1 MKFALGI
8 EYDGARYS
16 GWQRQQNV
24 PSVQQAL
31 EEALSKVVNK
41 TIVVTCAGRT
51 DSGVHATAQVVH
63 FTTDVQREIK
73 ALTLGVNANL
83 PKDIAVK
90 WAQIVDDS
98 FDARYSA
105 TARRYRYV
113 IYNNPLKS
121 AILPQGITHCYH
133 DLDAT
138 KMHQAAQALVGE
150 KDFTSFRAAHCQ
162 SNTPFRNIHQVSVTR
177 IGEYIVID
185 ITANAF
191 LHHMVRNIAGS
202 LMEIGKG
209 EQAVNWISEL
219 LIAKDRTLAAATAK
233 PNGLYLVRVFYP
245 DSLNIPVVPMG
256 PVFLPEQIE
265 PLNIEKIDKQCE
277 VSN

>member
-8 EYDGARYS
+8 EYDGACYS
-16 GWQRQQNV
+16 GWQRQKNV

-31 EEALSKVVNK
+31 EEALSTVINSN
-41 TIVVTCAGRT
+41 IIVTCAGRT
-51 DSGVHATAQVVH
+51 DAAVHATAQVVH
-63 FTTDVQREIK
+63 FETETIREER

-83 PKDIAVK
+83 PHDIAVK
-90 WAQIVDDS
+90 WAKPVSQD

-113 IYNNPLKS
+113 IYNHPLKL

-133 DLDAT
+133 ALDE
-138 KMHQAAQALVGE
+138 KRMHRAAQSLLGE
-150 KDFTSFRAAHCQ
+150 QDFTAFRASHCQ
-162 SNTPFRNIHQVSVTR
+162 SNTPFRNIHQVHVIRT
-177 IGEYIVID
+177 GDYIVID

-202 LMEIGKG
+202 LIEIGKG
-209 EQAVNWISEL
+209 EQEESWIQTL
-219 LIAKDRTLAAATAK
+219 LDAKDRTLAAATAK

-245 DSLNIPVVPMG
+245 EQFAIPSVPMG
-256 PVFLPEQIE
+256 PVFLPEQLI
-265 PLNIEKIDKQCE
+265 
-277 VSN
+277 

>member
-8 EYDGARYS
+8 EYDGAAYS

-31 EEALSKVVNK
+31 EEALSRVINEP
-41 TIVVTCAGRT
+41 IVVTCAGRT

-63 FTTDVQREIK
+63 FETDVKREMK
-73 ALTLGVNANL
+73 ALTMGVNANL
-83 PKDIAVK
+83 PGDIAVK
-90 WAQIVDDS
+90 WASEVDPE

-113 IYNNPLKS
+113 IYNHPLRP
-121 AILPQGITHCYH
+121 AILPKGITHCYH
-133 DLDAT
+133 DLDAD
-138 KMHQAAQALVGE
+138 KMHQAAQALIGE
-150 KDFTSFRAAHCQ
+150 QDFTSFRAAHCQ
-162 SNTPFRNIHQVSVTR
+162 SNTPFRNIHQISVTR
-177 IGEYIVID
+177 VGLYIVID
-185 ITANAF
+185 VTANAF

-209 EQAVNWISEL
+209 EQPVNWIQTL
-219 LIAKDRTLAAATAK
+219 LEAKDRTLAAATAK

-245 DSLNIPVVPMG
+245 EKWGIPQGVMG
-256 PVFLPEQIE
+256 PVFLPET
-265 PLNIEKIDKQCE
+265 L
-277 VSN
+277 